1 MAAMIGAPHG
11 VKRPADLGD
20 VSAEAFQH
28 RTDNAVALY
37 DDTVLFD
44 LGWQMAIAQVPSQ
57 LAKVQA
63 IARGDGIEL
72 FIRGD
77 DLYLAS
83 VFQNQEI
90 AIMERNTSWC
100 LCETLKV
107 VQVWE
112 NIFHETFKSGLLAE
126 MGNTK
131 RLEK

>member
-90 AIMERNTSWC
+90 A
-100 LCETLKV
+100 
-107 VQVWE
+107 
-112 NIFHETFKSGLLAE
+112 
-126 MGNTK
+126 MGQGD
-131 RLEK
+131 RLGKIQHDPHSASQGQDFPPQMPLVMRQNDRFGRGA